1 MAEVR
6 VGNDEAG
13 FSLSVEADDSALE
26 IVGFGFWSRE
36 TASSFFPAVRDA
48 LNIHPRVTRLVFDYR
63 DLKPLRDEGQD
74 GFRQVLIALRT
85 MTHPSALIITSSPL
99 TRLQLLRIVKES
111 GCSDLVEFA

>member
-1 MAEVR
+1 MAGVR
-6 VGNDEAG
+6 VGNDDAG
-13 FSLSVEADDSALE
+13 FFLSVDADSSALQ

-36 TASSFFPAVRDA
+36 TAIAFFPAVRDA
-48 LNIHPRVTRLVFDYR
+48 LNVHPRVTRLVFDYR
-63 DLKPLRDEGQD
+63 NLKPLRDEGQD

-85 MTHPSALIITSSPL
+85 MLLPTALVLTSSPL

>member
-13 FSLSVEADDSALE
+13 FSLSVESDALALK

-36 TASSFFPAVRDA
+36 TARSFFPAVRDV
-48 LNIHPRVTRLVFDYR
+48 LNVHPRVTRMVFDYR
-63 DLKPLRDEGQD
+63 ELKPLRDEGQS

-85 MTHPSALIITSSPL
+85 MTHPSAVILTSSPL
-99 TRLQLLRIVKES
+99 TRLQLFRIVKES
-111 GCSDLVEFA
+111 GCLDLVEFA